1 MLQEMMLIERI
12 SYMKLQGTMKINGAG
27 HLEIGGC
34 DTTELRKTY
43 GTPLVVVD
51 EGYLQNI
58 CREYYQA
65 FSKREEGMVIYAS
78 KAFLTPA
85 LLEVIEKEGLG
96 LDTVS
101 GGELYMAYT
110 SGFPM
115 DKVFFHGNN
124 KSREEIEMAI
134 EYGVGRI
141 VLDNEDEISHVE
153 EIARE
158 KGVKP
163 SVLLRITPGIDAHTH
178 DFIKTG
184 HIDSKFGFTLAT
196 GEALEGVRR
205 VVESPSLEYK
215 GLHCHIGSQ
224 IFGTESFRHT
234 VAVMVAFL
242 GIIRAELE
250 VEGEDLDMGG
260 GRGIYYTEGDDPTS
274 IEEYS
279 QAVFSVLREETE
291 KAGLSLP
298 RIIIEPGRSIIGPC
312 GTNLYTVGTMKDIP
326 GIRKYVAVDG
336 GMSDNI
342 RPALYGARYEL
353 GIASR
358 MLADGPA
365 EVVTIAGKL
374 CESGDILARD
384 VSLPALQEGDLLAM
398 ISTGAYGYSMASN
411 YNMTGKP
418 AVVFVRD
425 GNSDL
430 VIRRQSY
437 KDLMAGHIVPERLK

>member
-1 MLQEMMLIERI
+1 
-12 SYMKLQGTMKINGAG
+12 MKLQGTMKINDSG

-34 DTTELRKTY
+34 DATVLRETY

-58 CREYYQA
+58 CRDYYQA
-65 FSKREEGMVIYAS
+65 FSKKENGMVIYAS

-85 LLEVIEKEGLG
+85 LLGIIKREGLG

-101 GGELYMAYT
+101 GGELYMDKA

-115 DKVFFHGNN
+115 DRVFFHGNN
-124 KSREEIEMAI
+124 KSRDEIKMAI

-141 VLDNEDEISHVE
+141 VLDNHDEISHVE
-153 EIARE
+153 AIARE
-158 KGVKP
+158 MGARP

-196 GEALEGVRR
+196 GEALDGVRR
-205 VVESPSLEYK
+205 VLESPSLEYK

-234 VAVMVAFL
+234 VAVMVGFL
-242 GIIRAELE
+242 GKIRTELGI
-250 VEGEDLDMGG
+250 EGEDLDIGG
-260 GRGIYYTEGDDPTS
+260 GRGIYYTEGDDPTP
-274 IEEYS
+274 IQEYS
-279 QAVFSVLREETE
+279 EAVFSVLREETE
-291 KAGLSLP
+291 KAGLKMP

-353 GIASR
+353 GIANR
-358 MLADGPA
+358 MLAAEPA
-365 EVVTIAGKL
+365 ETVTIAGKL

-384 VSLPALQEGDLLAM
+384 VSLPILHEGDLLAM

-411 YNMTGKP
+411 YNMAGKP
-418 AVVFVRD
+418 AVVFVQD
-425 GNSDL
+425 GKSDL
-430 VIRRQSY
+430 VIGRQSY
-437 KDLMAGHIVPERLK
+437 KDLMAGHVVPERLK